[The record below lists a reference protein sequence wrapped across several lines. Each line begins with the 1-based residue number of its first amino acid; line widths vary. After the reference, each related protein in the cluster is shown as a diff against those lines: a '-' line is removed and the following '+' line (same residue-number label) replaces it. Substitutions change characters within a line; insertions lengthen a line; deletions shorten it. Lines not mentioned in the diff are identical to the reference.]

1 MKQFFTILILILAV
15 RSNAQVQGS
24 AQLPEGKVNE
34 FSEWVA
40 ATYTLADNSTVE
52 FEYRIKLSKKTG
64 MACHYQLE
72 FKNKS
77 DRKLSFG
84 VVFTYYDQ
92 LVKREM
98 SEGAKAKAKA
108 GAVAS
113 VKMIVQGCKK
123 QKDSEKKDD
132 YSVCTACG
140 LSYEIIVSE

>member
-1 MKQFFTILILILAV
+1 MKPFFTIMILLLAAT
-15 RSNAQVQGS
+15 SNAQVKGS

-40 ATYTLADNSTVE
+40 ATYTLGDNTTVE
-52 FEYRIKLSKKTG
+52 FEYRIKLNKKTG

-72 FKNKS
+72 FRNKS
-77 DRKLSFG
+77 DRKLNFG

-98 SEGAKAKAKA
+98 SEGAKAKVKGGAA
-108 GAVAS
+108 GS

-140 LSYEIIVSE
+140 LSYEIVVTE